1 MPEQF
6 SCPTLFKSLERKLKQ
21 ANREVMEMEEGEVRD
36 EMVQAIIGITNAMG
50 RIRDNVAV
58 INNLLVVLG

>member
-21 ANREVMEMEEGEVRD
+21 ANRKVMEMEEGEVRA

-58 INNLLVVLG
+58 INNLLVVIE